1 VKARFKS
8 RMWRIGVVLAPLMS
22 LALVL
27 EAGRRWAV

>member
-1 VKARFKS
+1 MKARFKS

-27 EAGRRWAV
+27 EAGRRWAS